1 MAQSVTLAQIFK
13 DVVSEPES
21 LQQIADIAVTGDSS
35 VVAELLDGQEIVYKF
50 SLAGPDVQVAS
61 GAGFVFEINDLNSP
75 TVGGLLGDEE
85 TSFAGDLQLTPYP
98 LTLTHPISPIPV

>member
-35 VVAELLDGQEIVYKF
+35 VVVELLDGQEIVYKF

-61 GAGFVFEINDLNSP
+61 GAGFVFKINDLNSP

-98 LTLTHPISPIPV
+98 LTLTHPKSPTPV